1 MEQKYQD
8 LGLVAGAKLKQLIK
22 QSKYKTKEEFAFEF
36 GADVRTIG
44 RWINN
49 GIDSLSTIQKIADF
63 FGIAVSD
70 ILSL

>member
-22 QSKYKTKEEFAFEF
+22 QSKYKTQEEFAFEF

-63 FGIAVSD
+63 FGIAVSY

>member
-22 QSKYKTKEEFAFEF
+22 QSKYKTQEEFAFEF

-63 FGIAVSD
+63 FGVAVSD